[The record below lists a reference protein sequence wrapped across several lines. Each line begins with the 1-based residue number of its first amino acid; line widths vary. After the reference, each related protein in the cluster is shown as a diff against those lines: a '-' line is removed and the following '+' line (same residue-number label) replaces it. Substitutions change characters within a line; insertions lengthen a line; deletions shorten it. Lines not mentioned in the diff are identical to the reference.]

1 VVVTPERTYVIVRVL
16 LPRARG
22 TEDALPDVIDPDDT
36 PFDHV
41 AVPALKVVVTPVED
55 ALPATLVASNL

>member
-1 VVVTPERTYVIVRVL
+1 MVRVL
-16 LPRARG
+16 LPLASG

-41 AVPALKVVVTPVED
+41 AVPALKVAVTPVED